1 MGEVNEKGSDSRY
14 SAGGLATL
22 SQTITLTDGAFKR
35 VAYDAYS
42 IQYANGKG
50 YMWIASAIFA
60 ANFVVFKAAPAD
72 AETWSKLLLLLPL
85 ATSSLS
91 SFIAFMC
98 AATMAHGT
106 SKTEPFSN
114 SAEWFSTP
122 MTEEE
127 AYETRR
133 GILKNL
139 NDAIN
144 QEMDLM
150 EKRGRTLRHCGRD
163 IQIALS
169 FTLIAVILYLFL
181 YW

>member
-1 MGEVNEKGSDSRY
+1 MGEVNEKSSDFRY

-35 VAYDAYS
+35 VAYDAYA

-50 YMWIASAIFA
+50 YMWAAAAICV
-60 ANFVVFKAAPAD
+60 ANFFLFDTAPVDTKTKACLV
-72 AETWSKLLLLLPL
+72 LLMAL
-85 ATSSLS
+85 AASSLS
-91 SFIAFMC
+91 AFVAFMC

-139 NDAIN
+139 NEAIN

-150 EKRGRTLRHCGRD
+150 EKRGRTLRRCGQCIR
-163 IQIALS
+163 IALS
-169 FTLIAVILYLFL
+169 FLLFSAILSVYLHC
-181 YW
+181 